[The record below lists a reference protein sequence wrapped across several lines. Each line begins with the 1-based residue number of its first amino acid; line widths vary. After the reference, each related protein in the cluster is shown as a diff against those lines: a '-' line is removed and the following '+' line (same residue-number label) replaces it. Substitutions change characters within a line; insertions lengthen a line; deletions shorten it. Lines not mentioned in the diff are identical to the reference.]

1 MEKILKDRTDATGA
15 GQVPEHQEGI
25 GGFGNSAEP
34 GTYERIIAKLLE
46 YNEKVNDGKE
56 ISVVE
61 YLKRIDMDSSFA
73 KGYEM
78 QRHIKRAFYEEFK
91 IHSLNYVL
99 LLFESVMRILT
110 TVNRGDGDDDGG
122 KRSEKM

>member
-1 MEKILKDRTDATGA
+1 MEKILRAANEEEAKKKAEE
-15 GQVPEHQEGI
+15 QSNELQEGI
-25 GGFGNSAEP
+25 GGYGNTTEP
-34 GTYERIIAKLLE
+34 GVYEKIIAKLLE

-61 YLKRIDMDSSFA
+61 YLKRIDLDSDFA
-73 KGYEM
+73 HDFEI

-99 LLFESVMRILT
+99 LLFESQMRILT
-110 TVNRGDGDDDGG
+110 TV
-122 KRSEKM
+122 